1 MNLIK
6 SWLYWKKKIVEKE
19 KISIQYYIG
28 ELVFKS
34 VSAKVNSLRRC
45 SSYFR
50 FIFEQYVLFGS
61 GYVSISCLY
70 LFIVWRTFFFFF
82 FCESIKS
89 DSTLGWGIIYSKLE
103 IYFKIYYSTDTFLT
117 FVVEV
122 TIILLMFDNW
132 LSKLWFEPNSS
143 YCNNDFLNA
152 TTFQISSIVCID
164 QFFEQPV
171 FKFR

>member
-1 MNLIK
+1 MLSLNTQFINLIK
-6 SWLYWKKKIVEKE
+6 SRLPIERKKKN
-19 KISIQYYIG
+19 SMQYYVG

-89 DSTLGWGIIYSKLE
+89 DSTLCWGTYLFKTRNIFQNTLFYVSYFCCWSNNYS
-103 IYFKIYYSTDTFLT
+103 
-117 FVVEV
+117 
-122 TIILLMFDNW
+122 
-132 LSKLWFEPNSS
+132 
-143 YCNNDFLNA
+143 
-152 TTFQISSIVCID
+152 ID
-164 QFFEQPV
+164 V
-171 FKFR
+171 R

>member
-1 MNLIK
+1 MLSLNTQFINLIK
-6 SWLYWKKKIVEKE
+6 SRLPIERKKKN
-19 KISIQYYIG
+19 SMQYYVG

-89 DSTLGWGIIYSKLE
+89 DSTLCWGIYLFKTRNIFQNTLFYVSYFCCWSNNYS
-103 IYFKIYYSTDTFLT
+103 
-117 FVVEV
+117 
-122 TIILLMFDNW
+122 
-132 LSKLWFEPNSS
+132 
-143 YCNNDFLNA
+143 
-152 TTFQISSIVCID
+152 ID
-164 QFFEQPV
+164 V
-171 FKFR
+171 R

>member
-1 MNLIK
+1 MLSLNTQFINLIK
-6 SWLYWKKKIVEKE
+6 SRLPIERKKKN
-19 KISIQYYIG
+19 SMQYYIG

-82 FCESIKS
+82 FANPLNQILLSVGEFIC
-89 DSTLGWGIIYSKLE
+89 SKLE
-103 IYFKIYYSTDTFLT
+103 IYFKIHYSTFLT

-132 LSKLWFEPNSS
+132 LLKLW
-143 YCNNDFLNA
+143 LR
-152 TTFQISSIVCID
+152 IVSRIHRSVTMI
-164 QFFEQPV
+164 F
-171 FKFR
+171 

>member
-1 MNLIK
+1 MLSLNTQFINLIK
-6 SWLYWKKKIVEKE
+6 SRLPIERKKKN
-19 KISIQYYIG
+19 SMQYYIG

-89 DSTLGWGIIYSKLE
+89 DSTLCWGIYLFKTRNIFQNTLFYVSYFCCWSNNYS
-103 IYFKIYYSTDTFLT
+103 
-117 FVVEV
+117 
-122 TIILLMFDNW
+122 
-132 LSKLWFEPNSS
+132 
-143 YCNNDFLNA
+143 
-152 TTFQISSIVCID
+152 ID
-164 QFFEQPV
+164 V
-171 FKFR
+171 R